1 MIKKYITTQQ
11 FCECSLH
18 AYLLSFILVLNMEL
32 QIALAFL
39 LMLFSVI
46 WIFLNKYFQ
55 NIKKLPPGPTK
66 IPIFGSLPFLPKEV
80 KGATKRIQVW
90 MNEQYGPICKQL
102 LIQLYSKSNI
112 LKAH

>member
-1 MIKKYITTQQ
+1 
-11 FCECSLH
+11 
-18 AYLLSFILVLNMEL
+18 
-32 QIALAFL
+32 
-39 LMLFSVI
+39 MLFSVI

-112 LKAH
+112 KPIKNPLIT